1 MKPLLFDV
9 KYLLNDSIYLKEIN
23 TLQLEDQ
30 FHFHN
35 AYEIAYIIKS
45 SGKRIIGDSIE
56 NFTDGDLVLLGL
68 HVPHVSYYT
77 NEVGAALQA
86 LVIYFNPD
94 WLREDHLNSPNL
106 AKLRNLLSDLQRGIK
121 VNGKAKNK
129 VIKLLFTLKKGKGL
143 ERIITILSI
152 LQIISTSGEYECLA
166 SEGYSISYNQTGL
179 KRMDQIY
186 KYVLENFTEKIKLEK
201 IAAIANIT
209 PTSFCKYFKS
219 NTQKTFSN
227 FVNEIRI
234 GYACKL
240 LCNEDI
246 SISEVGFKCGF
257 NSLANFNRTFKQVT
271 KMIPTEYKNKIKS

>member
-9 KYLLNDSIYLKEIN
+9 KSLLNDSIYVKEID

-45 SGKRIIGDSIE
+45 HGKRIIGDSIE
-56 NFTDGDLVLLGL
+56 NFTHGDLVLLGL
-68 HVPHVSYYT
+68 HVPHVSYFS
-77 NEVGAALQA
+77 NEQGAALQA

-94 WLREDHLNSPNL
+94 WLTEEHLNSPNL
-106 AKLRNLLSDLQRGIK
+106 TKLRKLLKDLQRGIK
-121 VNGKAKNK
+121 VHGPAKKK
-129 VIKLLFTLKKGKGL
+129 VIKLLYTLKNGKGL

-152 LQIISTSGEYECLA
+152 LQIISNSGEYKCLA
-166 SEGYSISYNQTGL
+166 SEGYSSSYHQTGL

-186 KYVLENFTEKIKLEK
+186 KYVLENFTETIKLEK

-219 NTQKTFSN
+219 NTKKTFSN

-240 LCNEDI
+240 LCNEDS

-257 NSLANFNRTFKQVT
+257 NTLANFNRTFKQIT
-271 KMIPTEYKNKIKS
+271 RMAPSEYKNKIKL